1 MEKKLSPIYRR
12 NQGPDPNY
20 SSPLAQIAQNLPKR
34 NTKRDTIRVPNKYK
48 EGDWVSEDDF
58 EAQFKL
64 KGKNPKNYPQLSV
77 QDYSRVKVDEKGPYV
92 TKLND

>member
-1 MEKKLSPIYRR
+1 MAKKLSPVYRQ

-20 SSPLAQIAQNLPKR
+20 SSPFAQVAQNLPK
-34 NTKRDTIRVPNKYK
+34 TDTIRVPDKYK
-48 EGDWVSEDDF
+48 EGDWVNEDDF